1 MAMALL
7 TQKVIKKAFWKL
19 LSEKSFSKITVKDI
33 VELCGIN
40 RNSFYYHF
48 ADIPSLARECVMDY
62 IGAVVDHNDKASIEE
77 CQEAIFT
84 SLLLNKK
91 EVLNMFHSMS
101 REVVEHGIMTCCEAV
116 AERYLEHLED
126 VKGLKLPSYDNPDWK
141 PNYAY
146 FPVVFDG
153 FVAGRDL
160 VWDYLA
166 SHKIY
171 SRKYFYPLTNEFQCY
186 QGRFSGEQTPVA
198 KYVAD
203 RVLTLPMY
211 ADLAMEDVDRI
222 CGLLKEIK

>member
-1 MAMALL
+1 MYRL
-7 TQKVIKKAFWKL
+7 KNFGIKN
-19 LSEKSFSKITVKDI
+19 E
-33 VELCGIN
+33 E
-40 RNSFYYHF
+40 
-48 ADIPSLARECVMDY
+48 
-62 IGAVVDHNDKASIEE
+62 VVDGVGANAKMNEFQAAMGICNLRHVNGEIE
-77 CQEAIFT
+77 
-84 SLLLNKK
+84 KRR
-91 EVLNMFHSMS
+91 H
-101 REVVEHGIMTCCEAV
+101 V
-116 AERYLEHLED
+116 AERYLEHLEG

>member
-1 MAMALL
+1 MGHRLNCLKNFGIVDQEHVVWVGGNAKMNEFQAAMGICNLRH
-7 TQKVIKKAFWKL
+7 VDGEI
-19 LSEKSFSKITVKDI
+19 EK
-33 VELCGIN
+33 
-40 RNSFYYHF
+40 RRH
-48 ADIPSLARECVMDY
+48 
-62 IGAVVDHNDKASIEE
+62 
-77 CQEAIFT
+77 
-84 SLLLNKK
+84 
-91 EVLNMFHSMS
+91 
-101 REVVEHGIMTCCEAV
+101 V